1 MKAVWMGALLSLGA
15 PAGYL
20 LFSFALLN
28 REQLGLLAWAGFVL
42 SHQRALMVYLTVP
55 TLVAFSVF
63 GYYHGRQEAQLA
75 FKTEQMEHFLHIAAH
90 DIRSPLAAIQEAASL
105 LKDKIPGEINQDQ
118 QNMIQTILRQIAVVR
133 ELTDELLDIHKMEA
147 GYTKLLKERAEVI
160 PLLERSVEEM
170 GLLVRQKSATV
181 TIKSDLTE
189 KNELELDLFRM
200 RQVFRNIIQNAIR
213 YVPEGG
219 TIAVRVFRNGAGEI
233 EITISN
239 NGPHIPE
246 EKLTKIF
253 DKFEQAEDRDQ
264 RLGAG
269 LGLSIA
275 KRIVELHGGKISAE
289 NVNPTGVRFRIQ
301 IPPV

>member
-1 MKAVWMGALLSLGA
+1 M
-15 PAGYL
+15 
-20 LFSFALLN
+20 
-28 REQLGLLAWAGFVL
+28 
-42 SHQRALMVYLTVP
+42 
-55 TLVAFSVF
+55 
-63 GYYHGRQEAQLA
+63 A